1 MNAAFTGDCAC
12 GAIRYECTAAP
23 LRMVNC
29 HCRDCQLAGGSAY
42 APTVVVPRSALKL
55 TKGEPAVFEQAAE
68 SGNIARR
75 EFCARC
81 GTPLYASSSAR
92 PQFVGVRA
100 ATVDDSR
107 WFKAEAD
114 VWVGSA
120 QPWDHLD
127 LAIPK
132 FPKSRPAAGR

>member
-1 MNAAFTGDCAC
+1 MKAAFTGGCAC
-12 GAIRYECTAAP
+12 GAIRYECAAAP

-42 APTVVVPRSALKL
+42 APTVVVERSALKL
-55 TKGEPAVFEQAAE
+55 TKGEPAVFDKAAD

-75 EFCARC
+75 EFCAGC

-92 PQFVGVRA
+92 PQLVGIRA
-100 ATVDDSR
+100 ASLDDPS
-107 WFKAEAD
+107 WFRAEAD

-127 LAIPK
+127 LALPK
-132 FPKSRPAAGR
+132 FAKGRPAAGR